1 MFYQCWRAG
10 AGIQAFIEGTRAVNT
25 PLERLSGAGSQAF
38 LVFLEGAKAGNGKR
52 NL

>member
-1 MFYQCWRAG
+1 MFDQCWRAG
-10 AGIQAFIEGTRAVNT
+10 AGIQTFIEGARADNT

-38 LVFLEGAKAGNGKR
+38 LEGAKAGNGKR